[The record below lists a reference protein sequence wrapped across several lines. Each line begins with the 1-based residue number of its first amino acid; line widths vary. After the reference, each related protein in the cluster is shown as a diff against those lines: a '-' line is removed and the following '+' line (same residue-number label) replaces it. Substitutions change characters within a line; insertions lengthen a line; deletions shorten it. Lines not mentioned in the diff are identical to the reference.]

1 VLFRINLF
9 LNKTLL
15 GIVLICL
22 LDVPMGLKQIKKMG
36 FDQSC
41 IETGM
46 IYGEVIVFEE
56 IEDTLKM
63 RSCLAGCRQV
73 EQ

>member
-1 VLFRINLF
+1 
-9 LNKTLL
+9 
-15 GIVLICL
+15 
-22 LDVPMGLKQIKKMG
+22 MGLKQIKKMG